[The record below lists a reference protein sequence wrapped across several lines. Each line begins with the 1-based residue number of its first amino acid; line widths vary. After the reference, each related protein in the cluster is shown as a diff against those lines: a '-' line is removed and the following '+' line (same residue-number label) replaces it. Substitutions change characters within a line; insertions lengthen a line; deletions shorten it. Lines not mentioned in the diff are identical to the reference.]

1 MRNCSSGGV
10 VTVRVRKLITLLV
23 SGSLALSLGVSAFS
37 HEGPGAIASYSYQG
51 DQAGAAL
58 QEGRRLLKR
67 GKADRALGQL
77 QTALNLYTAANNK
90 KGVAAAHNELGDLY
104 LRQGQNKT
112 ALDHYQQAYEALTG
126 VVGQEQRDAA
136 AAGTAAR
143 MVPSARAGQA
153 VDTAASAS
161 DSGFNSKLL
170 LAKIG
175 DTNYQ
180 LGEFET
186 AASSYSLM
194 SPKKP
199 ESIAK
204 KAGGI
209 FGKMA
214 PSIILGNATDSAA
227 IGSAAGAVGGALV
240 AKNELEQ
247 YRTSIVYM
255 TYELGMG
262 RIAFAQ
268 NDLETARIHF
278 QNAADAG
285 KGALPMIANLGQTRR
300 FRTAA
305 RTSLADVALRQA
317 DYKNSLKL
325 YDQAAKGARDDKR
338 LDLMWPAQLGMGR
351 SQWALA
357 VQEKDAKKSIKLR
370 ESALVNYQDSINTVE
385 TLRAG
390 SLRADESRTIFLSTT
405 KDVFDD
411 AASAFAEMALLSASG
426 GTAAGNSAEAV
437 SGKSL
442 EYAAEAFKITEQSRA
457 RSLLDL
463 LSETNAAVTEGI
475 PADLLKRK
483 QDNLDRQQEIAE
495 TLTGISLAADSDKKP
510 ADLESD
516 LEKLQ
521 TEFEE
526 IENQIR
532 TASPR
537 YASLTAGKP
546 LSLAEVQ
553 SSVLDEQTM
562 LLEYSMGRDA
572 SYLWS
577 VTKSG
582 VSLYK
587 LAARPALDK
596 LATDL
601 RAQLIPSKLQRRIV
615 GIDVLADSQR
625 GLGVSATPFAE
636 DAASFVTASSAL
648 YKAALEPAAA
658 GLGEKRLL
666 IVGDGAL
673 NYVPF
678 EALIKSPAGGDY
690 SSLPY
695 LIKSNEII
703 YAPSASV
710 VGVIKQQA
718 NDRTGDGTGNRTG
731 RAMLILADPVFN
743 SNDTRAKGVAASAN
757 ANETRGLGIKS
768 ALTDVTGQ
776 DAAATAGP
784 ARMQGLP
791 LARLGGT
798 RTEAEQIV
806 KLAKASGTQAD
817 MWLDMDASEDNID
830 TRDVTKYRVLHIAT
844 HGLLNAERP
853 QFTGLVLSLV
863 GNKSEDG
870 FLRTDEVFNLRLGSP
885 LVMLSACETGLGK
898 EKRGEGVMG
907 LTRAFMYAGAPT
919 VGVSLWSV
927 ADRSTAE
934 LMTDFYKRLLG
945 SSASDPKV
953 VPASAALRE
962 AQLAMI
968 AGKKY
973 SAPFYWAPFVLE
985 GDWR

>member
-1 MRNCSSGGV
+1 MNARARKFVVFVLSASLVPGLAATASSYE
-10 VTVRVRKLITLLV
+10 TSRVMAPV
-23 SGSLALSLGVSAFS
+23 FQQ
-37 HEGPGAIASYSYQG
+37 P
-51 DQAGAAL
+51 DQAAVAL

-67 GKADRALGQL
+67 GKADQALGPL
-77 QTALNLYTAANNK
+77 QTALNLYTAAKNR
-90 KGVAAAHNELGDLY
+90 KGIAAAHNELGDLY

-112 ALDHYQQAYEALTG
+112 ALEHYQQAYDALTG
-126 VVGQEQRDAA
+126 ALGEEQRNAA
-136 AAGTAAR
+136 AAGGAAR
-143 MVPSARAGQA
+143 MVDSRAA
-153 VDTAASAS
+153 VATETAASAS
-161 DSGFNSKLL
+161 DTSFNANLV

-175 DTNYQ
+175 DTNYR
-180 LGEFET
+180 LGQMGP
-186 AASSYSLM
+186 AAAAYARM
-194 SPKKP
+194 NPKRP
-199 ESIAK
+199 ESATK
-204 KAGGI
+204 KAGGM
-209 FGKMA
+209 FAKLA
-214 PSIILGNATDSAA
+214 PSIVLGNATDSATV
-227 IGSAAGAVGGALV
+227 GSAAGAVGGALV
-240 AKNELEQ
+240 AKNELDQ
-247 YRTSIVYM
+247 YRISIVYM

-262 RIAFAQ
+262 RIAFTG
-268 NDLETARIHF
+268 NDLETARKHF
-278 QNAADAG
+278 QNADDAG

-305 RTSLADVALRQA
+305 RTSLADVALRQL
-317 DYKNSLKL
+317 DYKNSVKL
-325 YDQAAKGARDDKR
+325 YEQAAKGAKDDKR

-357 VQEKDAKKSIKLR
+357 SQEKDAKKAGKLR
-370 ESALVNYQDSINTVE
+370 ESALVNYQDAISTVE

-411 AASAFAEMALLSASG
+411 AANAFAEMTLLSMPAP
-426 GTAAGNSAEAV
+426 AGSSSSVAAEAL
-437 SGKSL
+437 SGKAL
-442 EYAAEAFKITEQSRA
+442 EYAAEAFTITEQSRA

-495 TLTGISLAADSDKKP
+495 QLTGISLTADKDKKKP
-510 ADLESD
+510 SDLEAE

-521 TEFEE
+521 TDFDD

-553 SSVLDEQTM
+553 GNVLDDQTA
-562 LLEYSMGRDA
+562 LLEYSLGSEN
-572 SYLWS
+572 SYLWV
-577 VTKSG
+577 VTKNG
-582 VSLYK
+582 VALYK
-587 LAARPALDK
+587 LPAKPVLDK

-615 GIDVLADSQR
+615 GIDVMADSQR

-636 DAASFVTASSAL
+636 DAASFIPASNAL
-648 YKAALEPAAA
+648 YKAVIEPAAPVI
-658 GLGEKRLL
+658 GEKRLL
-666 IVGDGAL
+666 IVADGAL

-678 EALIKSPAGGDY
+678 EALVKSPDSADY
-690 SSLPY
+690 SSLAY

-710 VGVIKQQA
+710 VGAIRQQ
-718 NDRTGDGTGNRTG
+718 NNNRGG

-743 SNDTRAKGVAASAN
+743 SNDARARGAAASAN
-757 ANETRGLGIKS
+757 SSDTRGLGIQS
-768 ALTDVTGQ
+768 ALTDIAGQ
-776 DAAATAGP
+776 DAAPTSDSAK
-784 ARMQGLP
+784 MQGLP
-791 LARLGGT
+791 LARLAGT

-806 KLAKASGTQAD
+806 KLAKTSGTQAD
-817 MWLDMDASEDNID
+817 VWLDLDASEDNLD
-830 TRDVTKYRVLHIAT
+830 ARDVSKYRILHIAT

-863 GNKSEDG
+863 GNKNEDG

-907 LTRAFMYAGAPT
+907 LTRAFIYAGAPT

-927 ADRSTAE
+927 ADKSTAD
-934 LMTDFYKRLLG
+934 LMTDFYKRLL
-945 SSASDPKV
+945 ASPANTTPGV
-953 VPASAALRE
+953 SASAAMRD

-973 SAPFYWAPFVLE
+973 SAPFYWAPFVLV

>member
-1 MRNCSSGGV
+1 MVFVLSTS
-10 VTVRVRKLITLLV
+10 LLL
-23 SGSLALSLGVSAFS
+23 GLATTTFS
-37 HEGPGAIASYSYQG
+37 HKPWPASALPIQQP

-67 GKADRALGQL
+67 GKADQALGQL
-77 QTALNLYTAANNK
+77 QTALNLYTAAKNG
-90 KGVAAAHNELGDLY
+90 KGIAAAHNELGDLY

-112 ALDHYQQAYEALTG
+112 ALEHYQQAYDALTG
-126 VVGQEQRDAA
+126 ALGQEQKNAA
-136 AAGTAAR
+136 EAGSAAR
-143 MVPSARAGQA
+143 MVDSKAAFA

-161 DSGFNSKLL
+161 DTGFNANLVM
-170 LAKIG
+170 AKIG
-175 DTNYQ
+175 DTNYR
-180 LGEFET
+180 LGQMGP
-186 AASSYSLM
+186 AAAAYARM
-194 SPKKP
+194 NPKKP
-199 ESIAK
+199 ESAAK
-204 KAGGI
+204 KAGGM
-209 FGKMA
+209 FGKLA
-214 PSIILGNATDSAA
+214 PSIVLGSATDSAA

-240 AKNELEQ
+240 AKNELDQ
-247 YRTSIVYM
+247 YRISIVYM

-262 RIAFAQ
+262 RIAFAG
-268 NDLETARIHF
+268 NDLETARNHF
-278 QNAADAG
+278 QNAEDAS

-305 RTSLADVALRQA
+305 RTSLADVALRQLN
-317 DYKNSLKL
+317 YKEAGKL
-325 YDQAAKGARDDKR
+325 YEQALKGAKDDKR
-338 LDLMWPAQLGMGR
+338 LDLTWPAQRGLGL
-351 SQWALA
+351 SQWSQAA
-357 VQEKDAKKSIKLR
+357 QEKDAKKAVKMR
-370 ESALVNYQDSINTVE
+370 ESALVNYRDAISTVE

-411 AASAFAEMALLSASG
+411 AASAFAEMALLSMP
-426 GTAAGNSAEAV
+426 TPAGSSSTVAAEAL
-437 SGKSL
+437 SGKAL

-495 TLTGISLAADSDKKP
+495 ELTGISLAADKDKKRP
-510 ADLESD
+510 SDLEAE

-521 TEFEE
+521 TEFDN

-553 SSVLDEQTM
+553 GNVLDDQTV
-562 LLEYSMGRDA
+562 LLEYSLGSQA
-572 SYLWS
+572 SYLWA
-577 VTKSG
+577 VTKNG
-582 VSLYK
+582 VALYK
-587 LAARPALDK
+587 LSSRPVLDK

-615 GIDVLADSQR
+615 GIDVMADSQR

-636 DAASFVTASSAL
+636 DAAAFVAASSAL
-648 YKAALEPAAA
+648 YKAVIEPLAPII
-658 GLGEKRLL
+658 GEKRLL
-666 IVGDGAL
+666 IVADGAL

-678 EALIKSPAGGDY
+678 EALVKSPAGADY
-690 SSLPY
+690 SSAPY

-710 VGVIKQQA
+710 IAAIRQQE
-718 NDRTGDGTGNRTG
+718 NNRSG
-731 RAMLILADPVFN
+731 RRMLIVADPVFN
-743 SNDTRAKGVAASAN
+743 SNDTRSRGATPSSAAD
-757 ANETRGLGIKS
+757 TRGLGIQS
-768 ALTDVTGQ
+768 ALSDVAGQ
-776 DAAATAGP
+776 DASAAPDSAK
-784 ARMQGLP
+784 MQGLP
-791 LARLGGT
+791 LVRLAGT
-798 RTEAEQIV
+798 RAEAEQIV
-806 KLAKASGTQAD
+806 KLAKTSGAQAD
-817 MWLDMDASEDNID
+817 MWLDLDASEGNVE
-830 TRDVTKYRVLHIAT
+830 TRDVSQYRIIHIAT
-844 HGLLNAERP
+844 HGLLDAERP

-870 FLRTDEVFNLRLGSP
+870 FLRTDEVFNLKLGSP
-885 LVMLSACETGLGK
+885 LVVLSACETGLGR

-934 LMTDFYKRLLG
+934 LMTDFYKRLLSPPAG
-945 SSASDPKV
+945 ATGTAAAVSPSSAM
-953 VPASAALRE
+953 RE

-973 SAPFYWAPFVLE
+973 SAPFYWAPFVLV
-985 GDWR
+985 GDWH

>member
-1 MRNCSSGGV
+1 MKFTAKTFTGLVLSVSLLSC
-10 VTVRVRKLITLLV
+10 VTVTT
-23 SGSLALSLGVSAFS
+23 FS
-37 HEGPGAIASYSYQG
+37 HDSAGAIASPVQQT

-58 QEGRRLLKR
+58 AEGRRLLKR
-67 GKADRALGQL
+67 GKADQALGQL
-77 QTALNLYTAANNK
+77 QSALNLYTTANNR
-90 KGVAAAHNELGDLY
+90 KGIAAAHNELGDLY

-112 ALDHYQQAYEALTG
+112 ALAHYQQAHDALTG
-126 VVGQEQRDAA
+126 AVIQEQKTAA

-143 MVPSARAGQA
+143 MVPSSKAGTA

-161 DSGFNSKLL
+161 DTGFNAQLL

-175 DTNYQ
+175 DTNYR
-180 LGEFET
+180 LGELRT
-186 AASSYSLM
+186 AAASYARM

-199 ESIAK
+199 ESAAK
-204 KAGGI
+204 KAGGM
-209 FGKMA
+209 FGKLA
-214 PSIILGNATDSAA
+214 PSIVLGNTTDSAVL
-227 IGSAAGAVGGALV
+227 GSAAGAVGGALV
-240 AKNELEQ
+240 AKNELDQ
-247 YRTSIVYM
+247 YRTSIIYM
-255 TYELGMG
+255 TYEVGMG
-262 RIAFAQ
+262 RVAFAE
-268 NDLETARIHF
+268 NDLETARTHF
-278 QNAADAG
+278 QNAADAS

-305 RTSLADVALRQA
+305 RTSLADVALRQL
-317 DYKNSLKL
+317 DYKNAVKL
-325 YDQAAKGARDDKR
+325 YEQAAKGAKDDKR

-351 SQWALA
+351 SQWAQA
-357 VQEKDAKKSIKLR
+357 GQEKDLKKVIKLR
-370 ESALVNYQDSINTVE
+370 ETALVNFKDAIATVE

-411 AASAFAEMALLSASG
+411 GANAFAEMALLTSGSAG
-426 GTAAGNSAEAV
+426 APTTASAE
-437 SGKSL
+437 SLTGKAL
-442 EYAAEAFKITEQSRA
+442 EYAAEAFRITEQSRA

-475 PADLLKRK
+475 PANLLKRK

-495 TLTGISLAADSDKKP
+495 ELTGISLSPDTDKKKP
-510 ADLESD
+510 SDLESE

-521 TEFEE
+521 TDFEE

-537 YASLTAGKP
+537 YASLTAGTP
-546 LSLAEVQ
+546 LSLTEVQ
-553 SSVLDEQTM
+553 STVLDDQTA
-562 LLEYSMGRDA
+562 LLEYNLGKDA
-572 SYLWS
+572 SYAWA

-587 LAARPALDK
+587 LPARPVVDK
-596 LATDL
+596 LASDL
-601 RAQLIPSKLQRRIV
+601 RSQLIPSKLQRRIV
-615 GIDVLADSQR
+615 GIDVMADSQR

-636 DAASFVTASSAL
+636 DAAAFVVASNAL
-648 YKAALEPAAA
+648 YKAVVEPAAA
-658 GLGEKRLL
+658 VLGEKRLL
-666 IVGDGAL
+666 IVADGAL

-678 EALIKSPAGGDY
+678 EALVKSPATADY

-703 YAPSASV
+703 YSPSASV
-710 VGVIKQQA
+710 VGVIRQQ
-718 NDRTGDGTGNRTG
+718 NNKREG

-743 SNDTRAKGVAASAN
+743 SNDARAKGAGSGVSGD
-757 ANETRGLGIKS
+757 TRGLGIQS
-768 ALTDVTGQ
+768 ALSDV
-776 DAAATAGP
+776 AG
-784 ARMQGLP
+784 AQASADTSNAKMQGLP
-791 LARLGGT
+791 LARLAGT
-798 RTEAEQIV
+798 RTEAEEIG
-806 KLAKASGTQAD
+806 KLAKVSGAQAD
-817 MWLDMDASEDNID
+817 TWLDLDASEDNVD
-830 TRDVTKYRVLHIAT
+830 SRDISKYRVLHIAT

-853 QFTGLVLSLV
+853 QFTGVVLSLV
-863 GNKSEDG
+863 GNKNEDG

-927 ADRSTAE
+927 ADKSTAE
-934 LMTDFYKRLLG
+934 LMTDFYKRFLG
-945 SSASDPKV
+945 RPGANSGT
-953 VPASAALRE
+953 VPASAAIRE

-973 SAPFYWAPFVLE
+973 SAPFYWAPFVLV

>member
-1 MRNCSSGGV
+1 MN
-10 VTVRVRKLITLLV
+10 VTARKLI
-23 SGSLALSLGVSAFS
+23 ALMVSAS
-37 HEGPGAIASYSYQG
+37 LVLGMAVAALAHERSGPTNLPAQQP
-51 DQAGAAL
+51 DQAGTAL

-67 GKADRALGQL
+67 GKADQALGQL
-77 QTALNLYTAANNK
+77 QSALNLYTAANNRR
-90 KGVAAAHNELGDLY
+90 GSAAAHNELGDLY

-112 ALDHYQQAYEALTG
+112 ALEHYQQAYDALTG
-126 VVGQEQRDAA
+126 ALGEEQKNAA

-143 MVPSARAGQA
+143 MVPSTRAGEA

-161 DSGFNSKLL
+161 DTGFNSQLL

-180 LGEFET
+180 LGELGSA
-186 AASSYSLM
+186 AASYGRM
-194 SPKKP
+194 NPRKP
-199 ESIAK
+199 ESAAK
-204 KAGGI
+204 KAGGM
-209 FGKMA
+209 FGKLA
-214 PSIILGNATDSAA
+214 PSVILGNATDSAA

-240 AKNELEQ
+240 ARNELEQ

-255 TYELGMG
+255 TFELGMG
-262 RIAFAQ
+262 RIAFAE
-268 NDLETARIHF
+268 NDLETARKHF
-278 QNAADAG
+278 QNAEDAG

-305 RTSLADVALRQA
+305 RTNLADVALRQL
-317 DYKNSLKL
+317 DYKNSFKL
-325 YDQAAKGARDDKR
+325 YEQAVKGAKDDKR
-338 LDLMWPAQLGMGR
+338 LDLIWPAQLGMGR
-351 SQWALA
+351 SQWAQA
-357 VQEKDAKKSIKLR
+357 GQEKDPKKSVKLR
-370 ESALVNYQDSINTVE
+370 ESALVNFQDAISPVE
-385 TLRAG
+385 ALRAG

-411 AASAFAEMALLSASG
+411 AATAFAEMAMLSSP
-426 GTAAGNSAEAV
+426 AAGNSAEAL
-437 SGKSL
+437 SGKAL
-442 EYAAEAFKITEQSRA
+442 EYAAAAFRISEQSRS

-475 PADLLKRK
+475 PAELLKRK

-495 TLTGISLAADSDKKP
+495 ALTGISLAADSEKKRP
-510 ADLESD
+510 SDLESS

-521 TEFEE
+521 AEFEE

-553 SSVLDEQTM
+553 SGVLDDQTV
-562 LLEYSMGRDA
+562 LLEYSLGRDA
-572 SYLWS
+572 SYLWV

-587 LAARPALDK
+587 LPTRAALDT
-596 LATDL
+596 LATAL

-615 GIDVLADSQR
+615 GIDVMADSQR

-636 DAASFVTASSAL
+636 EAAAFVTASSAL
-648 YKAALEPAAA
+648 YKAAVEPAGAV
-658 GLGEKRLL
+658 LGEKRLL

-678 EALIKSPAGGDY
+678 EALVKSPESADY

-695 LIKSNEII
+695 LIRSNEII

-710 VGVIKQQA
+710 VGVIKQQ
-718 NDRTGDGTGNRTG
+718 NNNRAG

-743 SNDTRAKGVAASAN
+743 SNDTRAKGAAGSAN
-757 ANETRGLGIKS
+757 GGDTRGLGIQS
-768 ALTDVTGQ
+768 ALSDVTGQ
-776 DAAATAGP
+776 DASASAGS
-784 ARMQGLP
+784 AKMQGLP
-791 LARLGGT
+791 LARLAGT

-806 KLAKASGTQAD
+806 KLAKTSGTQAD
-817 MWLDMDASEDNID
+817 VWLDLDASEGNVD
-830 TRDVTKYRVLHIAT
+830 TRDISKYRVVHIAT

-927 ADRSTAE
+927 ADKSTAE

-945 SSASDPKV
+945 SSAAESTAVSP
-953 VPASAALRE
+953 SAAMRD

-973 SAPFYWAPFVLE
+973 SAPFYWAPFVLV

>member
-1 MRNCSSGGV
+1 MNAR
-10 VTVRVRKLITLLV
+10 TRKLLGFVIFTSLLL
-23 SGSLALSLGVSAFS
+23 SGASVGFSNKLATPSNLPVQQTDQASTAL
-37 HEGPGAIASYSYQG
+37 HEG
-51 DQAGAAL
+51 
-58 QEGRRLLKR
+58 RKLLKQ
-67 GKADRALGQL
+67 GKADLALGQL
-77 QTALNLYTAANNK
+77 QTALKLFTTANNK
-90 KGVAAAHNELGDLY
+90 KGIAAAHNELGDLY
-104 LRQGQNKT
+104 LRQGQSKT
-112 ALDHYQQAYEALTG
+112 ALDHYQQAYNALTG
-126 VVGQEQRDAA
+126 VVVQEQKEAA

-143 MVPSARAGQA
+143 MVPSSRAGEA
-153 VDTAASAS
+153 IDTAASAS
-161 DSGFNSKLL
+161 DTGFNAKLL

-180 LGEFET
+180 LGQMSD
-186 AASSYSLM
+186 AATSYGQM
-194 SPKKP
+194 NPKKP
-199 ESIAK
+199 ESVAK

-214 PSIILGNATDSAA
+214 PSVILGNATDSAA

-247 YRTSIVYM
+247 YRTSIIYM

-262 RIAFAQ
+262 RIAFAE
-268 NDLETARIHF
+268 NDLETARKHF
-278 QNAADAG
+278 ENAADAS

-305 RTSLADVALRQA
+305 RTNLAEVAMRQL
-317 DYKNSLKL
+317 DYKNSFKL
-325 YDQAAKGARDDKR
+325 YEQAAKGARDDKR

-357 VQEKDAKKSIKLR
+357 AQEKDAKKATKLR
-370 ESALVNYQDSINTVE
+370 ESALVNHKDALATVE

-411 AASAFAEMALLSASG
+411 ASTAFAEMALLSAP
-426 GTAAGNSAEAV
+426 AAGNGAEAL
-437 SGKSL
+437 SGKAL
-442 EYAAEAFKITEQSRA
+442 EYAAEAFKISEQSRA

-483 QDNLDRQQEIAE
+483 QDNLDSQQEIAE
-495 TLTGISLAADSDKKP
+495 ALTGISLAADSDKKP
-510 ADLESD
+510 SDLESS

-532 TASPR
+532 TANPR

-553 SSVLDEQTM
+553 SNVLDDQTV
-562 LLEYSMGRDA
+562 LLEYSLGRDV
-572 SYLWS
+572 SYLWA

-587 LAARPALDK
+587 LPARSVLDK

-615 GIDVLADSQR
+615 GIDVMADNQR
-625 GLGVSATPFAE
+625 GLGISVTPFAE

-648 YKAALEPAAA
+648 YKAAVEPAAA
-658 GLGEKRLL
+658 VLGEKRLL
-666 IVGDGAL
+666 VVGDGAL

-678 EALIKSPAGGDY
+678 EALVKSPASADY

-695 LIKSNEII
+695 LIKSNEIV

-710 VGVIKQQA
+710 VGVIRQQ
-718 NDRTGDGTGNRTG
+718 NSNRTG
-731 RAMLILADPVFN
+731 KAMLIVADPVFN
-743 SNDTRAKGVAASAN
+743 SADTRAKGAGSAPNAS
-757 ANETRGLGIKS
+757 ETRGLGIQS

-776 DAAATAGP
+776 DAAAATGSTK
-784 ARMQGLP
+784 MQGLP
-791 LARLGGT
+791 LARLAGT
-798 RTEAEQIV
+798 RAEAEQIG
-806 KLAKASGTQAD
+806 KLAKTSGTQAD
-817 MWLDMDASEDNID
+817 TWLDLDASEDNIE
-830 TRDVTKYRVLHIAT
+830 TRDITKYRVVHIAT

-853 QFTGLVLSLV
+853 QFTGVVLSLV
-863 GNKSEDG
+863 GNKSGDG
-870 FLRTDEVFNLRLGSP
+870 FLRTDEVFNLRLGAP

-934 LMTDFYKRLLG
+934 LMSDFYKRLLG
-945 SSASDPKV
+945 PSTNPSGVSASSAMRD
-953 VPASAALRE
+953 

-968 AGKKY
+968 SGKKY
-973 SAPFYWAPFVLE
+973 SAPFYWAPFVLV